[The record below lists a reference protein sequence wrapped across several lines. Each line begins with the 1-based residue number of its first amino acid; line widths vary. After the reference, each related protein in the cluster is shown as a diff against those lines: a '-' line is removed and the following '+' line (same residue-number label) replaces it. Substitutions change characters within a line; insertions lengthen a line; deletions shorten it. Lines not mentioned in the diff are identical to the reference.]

1 MNEKTKEFKPFV
13 CIESVG
19 IFPFEDVS
27 VLLIN
32 HSKRTQQTDHNGKTV
47 SDLVKEK
54 KTSSWQTARNKY
66 PGDVRKLD
74 PAELLTFWNEKK
86 LSGHF
91 QQKSGTYV
99 ETLTPFLK
107 IKDDGTFIMSANLHK
122 ILVDLEKGF
131 NGRMLL
137 IYRDE
142 ALHLVMEGTA
152 KNVFLKS

>member
-1 MNEKTKEFKPFV
+1 MNEKTKDFKPFV

-32 HSKRTQQTDHNGKTV
+32 HAKRTQQTDHNGKTV
-47 SDLVKEK
+47 SDLVKGK
-54 KTSSWQTARNKY
+54 KPSSWQTARNKF
-66 PGDVRKLD
+66 PGDVRRID

-86 LSGHF
+86 LSSHF
-91 QQKSGTYV
+91 QHKGGTYV

-107 IKDDGTFIMSANLHK
+107 IEDDGTFIMSANLHK

-137 IYRDE
+137 IFRDE
-142 ALHLVMEGTA
+142 ALHLV
-152 KNVFLKS
+152 LSHIHI